1 VNYLLQHSIAYA
13 SNMASICAQ
22 IIDVAL
28 RSFRLTHAM
37 SKIVALLHDT
47 ADAPN
52 HCTAWLADHGHEVV
66 TACPAA
72 GDAIPGL
79 GADVAGAVVFGG
91 RFDVKMKED
100 LAFLRAELAFI
111 EAVLKRGLPYLGLC
125 LGGQLLAHVL
135 GEEVD
140 LHPQGFAEYGYYDL
154 LATPEGADFV
164 GPRPLKVLQS
174 HWHGWYETP
183 RGATR
188 LAYTEAFPQQAFR
201 YGENAYGLQF
211 HPEATRATLERWI
224 SRRPPERYLLKGT
237 QPPERQLADH
247 AAHDAALQSWFN
259 GFLNGWIGPATRLAE
274 AAS

>member
-1 VNYLLQHSIAYA
+1 
-13 SNMASICAQ
+13 
-22 IIDVAL
+22 
-28 RSFRLTHAM
+28 M
-37 SKIVALLHDT
+37 SKIIALLHDT

-52 HCTAWLADHGHEVV
+52 HCTSWLEAAGLELV

-72 GDAIPGL
+72 GEPIPALEPNVSG
-79 GADVAGAVVFGG
+79 VVVFGG
-91 RFDVKMKED
+91 RHDVKMKGD

-111 EAVLKRGLPYLGLC
+111 EGVLKRDIPYLGLC

-140 LHPQGFAEYGYYDL
+140 RHPEGFAEYGYYDL
-154 LATPEGADFV
+154 IPTPEGAGFIPA
-164 GPRPLKVLQS
+164 GGLKVLQS
-174 HWHGWYETP
+174 HWHGWYGTP

-201 YGENAYGLQF
+201 YGANAYGLQF

-237 QPPERQLADH
+237 HPPERQLLDH
-247 AAHDAALQSWFN
+247 ASHDAALRSWFG
-259 GFLNGWIGPATRLAE
+259 GFLAQWMSAGAKREEATA
-274 AAS
+274 